1 MSQPH
6 QIDYNHL
13 PEPRANNGAA
23 VKQSVG
29 LSERDF
35 LTLAKVPPLHKV
47 LPPAVMM
54 PESGLVDFSKELGL
68 SYPAT
73 MPNLLAGNV
82 KLAAGETCA
91 ADAHAGATVMLVLSG
106 GGMLASADES
116 VELRPGDI
124 SFLPG
129 NQQIKINA
137 GDSGLSYF
145 YVDDSP
151 LANYLGWQVATT
163 ERTVFTHFPAE
174 LLKEKLDEYEAAG
187 IDASGVFLSH
197 AGLPGEKLATPH
209 LFAHLNRLMPGAR
222 NTIHAHAAPALTYV
236 IHGGNNCFSLL
247 GEPLVNGEI
256 ENPARV
262 DWVDGQ
268 LSITPPNLW
277 HGHFNNGDEPILSLV
292 IQPAGLYYNDRTMNF
307 LFADKQ

>member
-6 QIDYNHL
+6 QIDYNNL
-13 PEPRANNGAA
+13 STARDNKSAA
-23 VKQSVG
+23 VKQGVS
-29 LSERDF
+29 LCERDF

-68 SYPAT
+68 RWPAT
-73 MPNLLAGNV
+73 MPSLLAGNV
-82 KLAAGETCA
+82 KLTAGETA
-91 ADAHAGATVMLVLSG
+91 AANANAGATVMLVLSG
-106 GGMLASADES
+106 GGMMTSADES

-129 NQQIKINA
+129 SQGIKISA
-137 GDSGLSYF
+137 GDNGLSYF

-151 LANYLGWQVATT
+151 LANYLGWQVTAT
-163 ERTVFTHFPAE
+163 ERSAFTHFPAE

-197 AGLPGEKLATPH
+197 TGLPGEKLATPH

-222 NTIHAHAAPALTYV
+222 NTVHAHAAPALTYV
-236 IHGGNNCFSLL
+236 IHGGSNCFSLL

-256 ENPARV
+256 EDPARI

-277 HGHFNNGDEPILSLV
+277 HGHFNDGDEPILSLV

-307 LFADKQ
+307 QFADKQ

>member
-13 PEPRANNGAA
+13 PPARATQSSAA
-23 VKQSVG
+23 QQSVS
-29 LSERDF
+29 LCERDF

-54 PESGLVDFSKELGL
+54 PESGIIDFSQELGL

-82 KLAAGETCA
+82 KLAAGESSA
-91 ADAHAGATVMLVLSG
+91 ANANAGATVMLVLSG
-106 GGMLASADES
+106 SGTMASNTES

-129 NQQIKINA
+129 NEAIKLSA
-137 GDSGLSYF
+137 GDNGLSYF

-151 LANYLGWQVATT
+151 LANYLGWQASATG
-163 ERTVFTHFPAE
+163 RTAFTHFPAE
-174 LLKEKLDEYEAAG
+174 SLKEKLDEYEAAG

-222 NTIHAHAAPALTYV
+222 NTVHAHAAPALTYV

-256 ENPARV
+256 EDPARV

-277 HGHFNNGDEPILSLV
+277 HGHFNDGDEPILSLV